1 MEVVEVAMADTGVRQ
16 VERDLGIARPV
27 EDQIVGCYVDF
38 LGVADEN
45 GHAVVLEGV
54 DVVRCYGGRCL
65 PRDYEFVEVTGIPGA
80 DDLADLLVG
89 VVGHD
94 VMADP
99 VGVDDGALEPRQ
111 RRLAVVGLDAKVER
125 DLVPARVAA

>member
-1 MEVVEVAMADTGVRQ
+1 MRELTSYARMEGGA
-16 VERDLGIARPV
+16 
-27 EDQIVGCYVDF
+27 F
-38 LGVADEN
+38 
-45 GHAVVLEGV
+45 
-54 DVVRCYGGRCL
+54 RC
-65 PRDYEFVEVTGIPGA
+65 DYEFVEVTGIPGA

-94 VMADP
+94 VVADP

-125 DLVPARVAA
+125 DLVPAG